1 MKGSRVLYSMEQAY
15 SMLDMN
21 VTGDTLLTVSMT
33 YTTTVGHDAASVS
46 VTIVPDADHVNT
58 SICPVG

>member
-1 MKGSRVLYSMEQAY
+1 MKGSLVLYKIEQAY
-15 SMLDMN
+15 NMLDMN

-33 YTTTVGHDAASVS
+33 YTTTVGQDDARVS

-58 SICPVG
+58 SI